1 MNGHLGTSLTS
12 RYLPNT
18 LLSHPPSPRDIT
30 LPLLLA
36 NQTHLGHC
44 TSLWNPSNQSYIYG
58 IREGIHIISLETT
71 AAYLRR
77 ACRIVTSVTSRGGIV
92 LFVGSRPNFDRVV
105 VRAAELAGGYHLFER
120 WTPGT
125 ITNAQQILGR
135 CKLKVVDAF
144 DQERPEYERLVM
156 DQAAVKPDLVV
167 CLNPLENYVMLHECS
182 QENIPTVGVVDTDCD
197 PTWVTYP
204 IPANDD
210 SLRSIQLIA
219 GVLGRAGQE
228 GQAWR
233 LSEVAEGRA
242 TSLSSPTLMSLS
254 EARHASLGVTSVEQD
269 RELLAL
275 VYDGE
280 VEDDEPGEEGETEEE
295 EEEEEEEEGEKRGEE
310 V

>member
-1 MNGHLGTSLTS
+1 
-12 RYLPNT
+12 
-18 LLSHPPSPRDIT
+18 
-30 LPLLLA
+30 
-36 NQTHLGHC
+36 
-44 TSLWNPSNQSYIYG
+44 
-58 IREGIHIISLETT
+58 
-71 AAYLRR
+71 
-77 ACRIVTSVTSRGGIV
+77 
-92 LFVGSRPNFDRVV
+92 
-105 VRAAELAGGYHLFER
+105 
-120 WTPGT
+120 
-125 ITNAQQILGR
+125 
-135 CKLKVVDAF
+135 
-144 DQERPEYERLVM
+144 M

-242 TSLSSPTLMSLS
+242 TSVSSPTLMSLS
-254 EARHASLGVTSVEQD
+254 EARQASLGASSVEQD
-269 RELLAL
+269 QELLTL

-280 VEDDEPGEEGETEEE
+280 DEDDESGEEGDKEEE
-295 EEEEEEEEGEKRGEE
+295 RR
-310 V
+310 